1 MSSFAI
7 SSFAVRLDSGLPVE
21 VSKESAASVSAASVS
36 KPLVSSMDGLPTAGC
51 VPVASRSRQNA
62 ELRRRVSP
70 EAGRAIGMLGH
81 AIEYLADEF
90 ALECRTRDASSA
102 RKHGCVQ
109 AIELLMARNREI
121 YLSCP
126 VVPSMA
132 ERLRGLLHLQRA

>member
-1 MSSFAI
+1 MSSFAM
-7 SSFAVRLDSGLPVE
+7 SAFAVRLDSGSPVE
-21 VSKESAASVSAASVS
+21 VSNGSAALVSVASVSSRDRLPRAGCMLAASR
-36 KPLVSSMDGLPTAGC
+36 G
-51 VPVASRSRQNA
+51 RQTV
-62 ELRRRVSP
+62 ELRRRISP
-70 EAGRAIGMLGH
+70 VAGRAIGMLGH

-132 ERLRGLLHLQRA
+132 ERLRAFLHLQRA